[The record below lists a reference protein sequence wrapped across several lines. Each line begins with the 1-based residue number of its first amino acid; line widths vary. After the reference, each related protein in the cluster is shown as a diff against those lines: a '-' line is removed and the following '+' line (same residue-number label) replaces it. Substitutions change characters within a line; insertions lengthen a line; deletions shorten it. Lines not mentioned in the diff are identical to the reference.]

1 MENKY
6 AKAYREVYEIL
17 KKVPEEDLKKI
28 PKEVLLM
35 LQNKMDKEYK
45 YKLLKDVDFEKQ
57 IMMRET
63 KVLLAIIYRDFWAT
77 EYECDRINKKV
88 NYDVQKYEENKKQE
102 YNSEDIFKRK
112 QQRVQENVNLPIVLE
127 KRNFFVKLIDYIKN
141 KFLNNVINK
150 EEER

>member
-1 MENKY
+1 MIDVNK
-6 AKAYREVYEIL
+6 RLVEVN
-17 KKVPEEDLKKI
+17 
-28 PKEVLLM
+28 EVLLHLPEKEM
-35 LQNKMDKEYK
+35 AKIPEEVILNIWNKMDKEYK

-150 EEER
+150 EE